1 MASLLSRTLHLAS
14 VFICLIVIASFTVF
28 AVNQTSSASAHQQEV
43 LNDEVKPSTAAVGAK
58 AGASARSPA
67 SHESALHEALDEAS
81 KVFTSPFDGITSGW
95 SSEWLIRGANLGLAL
110 VVYGFGLGY
119 LARLIRVRL

>member
-28 AVNQTSSASAHQQEV
+28 AVNQTSCASAHQQEV
-43 LNDEVKPSTAAVGAK
+43 LNDEVKPSTAAVSG
-58 AGASARSPA
+58 AGARSSP
-67 SHESALHEALDEAS
+67 SHESAVHEAIDEAS
-81 KVFTSPFDGITSGW
+81 KAFTSPFDGITAGW
-95 SSEWLIRGANLGLAL
+95 SSEWLIRSASLGLAL

>member
-43 LNDEVKPSTAAVGAK
+43 LNNEVPKQTTAVSGGNGA
-58 AGASARSPA
+58 RTSPT
-67 SHESALHEALDEAS
+67 HESAVHEAIDEAS
-81 KVFTSPFDGITSGW
+81 KAFTAPFDGITAGW
-95 SSEWLIRGANLGLAL
+95 SSEWLIRSADLGLAL
-110 VVYGFGLGY
+110 LLYGFALGY
-119 LARLIRVRL
+119 LARMIRVRL

>member
-1 MASLLSRTLHLAS
+1 VVPLLSRTLHLAS

-43 LNDEVKPSTAAVGAK
+43 LNDEVKPSTAAVSGT
-58 AGASARSPA
+58 AGARRSSV
-67 SHESALHEALDEAS
+67 SHESAVHEAIDEAS
-81 KVFTSPFDGITSGW
+81 KAFTSPFDGITAGW
-95 SSEWLIRGANLGLAL
+95 SSEWLIRSANLGLAL
-110 VVYGFGLGY
+110 VLYGFGLGY

>member
-1 MASLLSRTLHLAS
+1 VVSLLSRTLHLAS

-43 LNDEVKPSTAAVGAK
+43 LNDEVAKPSTAAVS
-58 AGASARSPA
+58 GASARSSP
-67 SHESALHEALDEAS
+67 SHESPVHEAIDEAS
-81 KVFTSPFDGITSGW
+81 KVFTSPFDGITAGW
-95 SSEWLIRGANLGLAL
+95 SSEWLIRSANLGLAL
-110 VVYGFGLGY
+110 VVYGFALGY